1 MRYQKLKGIISICRK
16 AGRLVIGFAPM
27 KEALAGGKVCGV
39 ITMSDISPKT
49 YKEVM
54 FFCQKANVPV
64 CPLPMDSEAFGD
76 ATGRRAVVAAVT
88 DEGFFGRIEALCAGN
103 APAAQLSE

>member
-1 MRYQKLKGIISICRK
+1 
-16 AGRLVIGFAPM
+16 
-27 KEALAGGKVCGV
+27 
-39 ITMSDISPKT
+39 
-49 YKEVM
+49 M

-88 DEGFFGRIEALCAGN
+88 DEGFFGRMEALGAEET
-103 APAAQLSE
+103 AAQEPSE